1 MLKQLTINGFTLIA
15 EADVPFHK
23 GFTAITGETGA
34 GKSVLLK
41 ALRMVCGDKAQT
53 TMVRTGAE
61 KAIVEGIFDIHD
73 EPRVKEMLD
82 ELELDQDDELIIRRE
97 ILENGKGRARING
110 SVVSLPDLQKL
121 GEELIQM
128 HGQSE
133 QLLLRDTRTHA
144 QMLDNYAGNSEILS
158 DYSKH
163 WTAWNATLAK
173 INDTENKAKEL
184 AAQKDF
190 LKFQYD
196 ELSKANLREGEE
208 EELEDKVSLAS
219 KSETERNTLNEIQ
232 SLLGNDNGLL
242 DQLQLLQSKLR
253 NLAIKIPKYENDLN
267 ALEEV
272 ADPFESICKDLM
284 RLSPARSLSPMEIDK
299 ANSRIALIQKLKRKY
314 RTDVTGLIALTEQR
328 REELSSLENLDADLE
343 ELNRELQHHKAE
355 LDRVAT
361 SLSEKRKISA
371 LKFDN
376 AVQGYLRNLGMP
388 KATFKTNITPQAPT
402 PNGCDSIEFRL
413 APNPGE
419 GEKSLQKAVSGGE
432 LSRVLLAIKSVMA
445 ELDKVPLLIFD
456 EVDSGISGEIG
467 NSIGDALRNLGKHHQ
482 VLTIT
487 HLHQVASRAENQL
500 SVAKKEIDGRT
511 YTSIK
516 DLDREGRVDELVR
529 MLGGESETVR
539 EHARQLLEKNVGDK

>member
-284 RLSPARSLSPMEIDK
+284 RLNPAKSLSPMEIDK

-314 RTDVTGLIALTEQR
+314 RTDVAGLIALTEQR

-388 KATFKTNITPQAPT
+388 KATFKTNIMPQAPT

-539 EHARQLLEKNVGDK
+539 EHAKQLLEKNVGDK

>member
-284 RLSPARSLSPMEIDK
+284 RLNPAKSLSPMEIDK

-539 EHARQLLEKNVGDK
+539 EHAKQLLEKNVGDK